1 MKNLYQLL
9 LAFVLCTSF
18 STFAQVPLYNSYPSA
33 AATIYL
39 DFDGQYVQGTSWNVT
54 GPLTC
59 GPSNMDADQIT
70 QIFKRV
76 AEDYRPFNV
85 NITTDST
92 KYWAAPAKQRMRVIL
107 TMSSGWYGAA
117 GGVSYM
123 GSFTWG
129 DNTPA
134 FVFTDQL
141 RYNAKY
147 VAEAASHEAGHT
159 LGLRHQ
165 SYYDTN
171 CSNKQE
177 YNAGVGEG
185 EIGWA
190 PIMGVGYYRNFTLW
204 NNGANPYGCT
214 NYQNDLEVITTYNGF
229 GYRQDDYG
237 SSFTG
242 SVAKVNFTNNR
253 FLINGII
260 ETNTDIDVIKFSI
273 PNFGRFQLEAV
284 PYNLGDGYTGANLDM
299 QVDLMT
305 NASTVIRSYNPE
317 NTLKATVDTMLA
329 PGNYFLRV
337 QGAGNAYASGYASL
351 GSYTLEASFGA
362 AIILPVH
369 KLELHGRNEGGR
381 HQLDWGIEADEAI
394 VKQTLE
400 VSANGRTYQTAAQ
413 LGTSAR
419 AYNYVPASGSLSYYR
434 LKVELADGKQYYSN
448 VVALP
453 VATRTKPALTEN
465 LVRGAVVVNSPALF
479 DYQIVDF
486 NGRSIAA
493 GKLVQGVNR
502 IPASMNSGMYI
513 IQFSNGSEQYAEKFM
528 KQ

>member
-9 LAFVLCTSF
+9 LAFVLSTSF

-33 AATIYL
+33 TATIYL
-39 DFDGQYVQGTSWNVT
+39 DFDGQYVQGTSWNVN

-59 GPSNMDADQIT
+59 APSNMNADQIT

-92 KYWAAPAKQRMRVIL
+92 KYWAAPAKQRIRVIL
-107 TMSSGWYGAA
+107 TMSSGWYGPA

-129 DNTPA
+129 ENTPA

-141 RYNAKY
+141 KYNAKY
-147 VAEAASHEAGHT
+147 IAEAASHEAGHT
-159 LGLRHQ
+159 LGLSHQ
-165 SYYDTN
+165 SYYDAN

-177 YNAGVGEG
+177 YNAGVGGG
-185 EIGWA
+185 ETGWA

-214 NYQNDLEVITTYNGF
+214 SYQNDLEVITTYNGF
-229 GYRQDDYG
+229 SYRQDDYG
-237 SSFTG
+237 SSFG
-242 SVAKVNFTNNR
+242 GNAAKASFTNNR
-253 FLINGII
+253 FSVNGII
-260 ETNTDIDVIKFSI
+260 ETNADVDVIKFSV
-273 PNFGRFQLEAV
+273 PSFGRFQLEAV

-305 NASTVIRSYNPE
+305 NSSTVISSYNPE
-317 NTLKATVDTMLA
+317 NTLKSTIDTMLGA
-329 PGNYFLRV
+329 GNYFLRV
-337 QGAGNAYASGYASL
+337 KGAGNAYTSEYASL
-351 GSYTLEASFGA
+351 GSYTLEASFSAG
-362 AIILPVH
+362 IILPVH
-369 KLELHGRNEGGR
+369 KLELHGSHEGDR
-381 HQLDWGIEADEAI
+381 HQLDWDIEADEAI
-394 VKQTLE
+394 AKQTLE
-400 VSANGRTYQTAAQ
+400 VSSNARSYQPAAQ
-413 LGTSAR
+413 PGISAR
-419 AYNYVPASGSLSYYR
+419 SYSYAPGSGSVFYYR
-434 LKVELADGKQYYSN
+434 LNVELADGKQYYSN
-448 VVALP
+448 VISLP
-453 VATRTKPALTEN
+453 NATKAKPSLTGN
-465 LVRGAVVVNSPALF
+465 VVRNSIVVNSPALF
-479 DYQIVDF
+479 DYQIVDYS
-486 NGRSIAA
+486 GRSISK

-502 IPASMNSGMYI
+502 ISASLNSGMYI

>member
-1 MKNLYQLL
+1 MN
-9 LAFVLCTSF
+9 
-18 STFAQVPLYNSYPSA
+18 
-33 AATIYL
+33 
-39 DFDGQYVQGTSWNVT
+39 
-54 GPLTC
+54 
-59 GPSNMDADQIT
+59 ADQIA

-141 RYNAKY
+141 QYNAKY
-147 VAEAASHEAGHT
+147 IAEAASHEAGHT

-165 SYYDTN
+165 SYYDAN

-177 YNAGVGEG
+177 YNAGVGDG
-185 EIGWA
+185 ETGWA

-242 SVAKVNFTNNR
+242 NNAATANFTNNR
-253 FLINGII
+253 FSINGII
-260 ETNTDIDVIKFSI
+260 ETNTDVDVIKFSI
-273 PNFGRFQLEAV
+273 PSFGRFRLEAV

-317 NTLKATVDTMLA
+317 NTLKSTIDTMLGA
-329 PGNYFLRV
+329 GNYFLRV
-337 QGAGNAYASGYASL
+337 QGAGNAYTSGYASL

-362 AIILPVH
+362 GIILPLY
-369 KLELHGRNEGGR
+369 KLELQGRNEGGR
-381 HQLDWGIEADEAI
+381 HQLDWSIEAEEAV

-400 VSANGRTYQTAAQ
+400 VSANGRSYQPAAQ

-419 AYNYVPASGSLSYYR
+419 VVQLCSGQWFSFILSF
-434 LKVELADGKQYYSN
+434 KS
-448 VVALP
+448 
-453 VATRTKPALTEN
+453 
-465 LVRGAVVVNSPALF
+465 
-479 DYQIVDF
+479 
-486 NGRSIAA
+486 
-493 GKLVQGVNR
+493 R
-502 IPASMNSGMYI
+502 ID
-513 IQFSNGSEQYAEKFM
+513 
-528 KQ
+528 